1 MNDQTEDIPKNYSHW
16 REARRFRAWELH
28 LIGWTQAQIA
38 EALGVTAGAVSQWF
52 KKVRENG
59 LQSLRSRKGGG
70 PNPKLTAEQLGRVP
84 ELLAKGS
91 EAYGFRGDI
100 WTRARVGAVIKKEFG
115 VVYSEGHVGRL
126 LDKVG
131 WSRQKPAERASQR
144 DEAEIARWNEET
156 WPELKKKPTTTSEP
170 SFS

>member
-1 MNDQTEDIPKNYSHW
+1 MNGKNAEIPTEFRDW

-28 LIGWTQAQIA
+28 LKKWTQAQIA
-38 EALGVTAGAVSQWF
+38 EALGVTEGAVSQWF
-52 KKVRENG
+52 KKVREKG

-70 PNPKLTAEQLGRVP
+70 PKPKLTTEQLGSLP
-84 ELLAKGS
+84 ELLEKGP
-91 EAYGFRGDI
+91 EAYGFPGDV

-115 VVYSEGHVGRL
+115 VAYSEVHVGRL
-126 LDKVG
+126 LGKIG
-131 WSRQKPAERASQR
+131 WSCQKPTERASQR

-156 WPELKKKPTTTSEP
+156 WPGLKKRPLTKGES